1 MYFLQFKLLKPLTEI
16 NNISITQFNSIS
28 FTENQSCLGRWIFIN
43 CYLWNSKI
51 LTSINKNNYIIMNV
65 LLSKFTTKHNTAPFS
80 QIKIEDYFPAF
91 QEGIALAKTEIDAI
105 VNNPEAPTFENTVVA
120 MDFAGDILD
129 RLSSVFF
136 NLNSAETSDEMQKI
150 AQEVSPLLSEFGN
163 DITLNAALFAKIK
176 TVYEQKENLNL
187 TPEQTTLLDK
197 KYKSFSRNGANLPE
211 DKKDQLRE
219 IDKELSKLSL
229 QFGEN
234 VLAETNA
241 FELHLTDEKDLAG
254 LPEGTIEAA
263 RLLAKEKEKEGWIF
277 TLDHPSYVPFLTYA
291 DNRELRKK
299 MAIAFGARSF
309 QNNEFDNQ
317 ENVLKI
323 AKLRFERANLLGYK
337 THAHFVLE
345 ERMAQSPEKVFTFLN
360 DLLAKAK
367 PAAQKE
373 FAELAAF
380 AKELDGIEQLEK
392 WDGAYYSEKLKQ
404 QLFNLDDE
412 KLKPY
417 FQLEKVL
424 DGAFT
429 VAKKLY
435 GLTFTEVFDI
445 DKYHEEVTT
454 YEVTDAENNLVS
466 IFYADFFPRKG
477 KRNGAWMTSF
487 KSQSKKDGVN
497 ERPHISNVCNFTK
510 PTETKPSLLTF
521 NEVTTLFH
529 EFGHGLH
536 GMLANTTYPS
546 LSGTSVFWDFV
557 ELPSQIMEN
566 WCYEPEA
573 LALFANHYETGEI
586 IPIEYVQKIKES
598 ASFQEG
604 MATLRQLSFGL
615 LDMAWHGQDPTSITD
630 LKTFE
635 TEQFA
640 NTQLYPDVKENAM
653 STAFSHIFQGGYSSG
668 YYSYKWAEVLD
679 ADAFEYFQESGIFNV
694 EVATKFK
701 ENVLSKGGTEHPMIL
716 YKRFRG
722 QEPKPEALLKRAG
735 LL

>member
-1 MYFLQFKLLKPLTEI
+1 M
-16 NNISITQFNSIS
+16 S
-28 FTENQSCLGRWIFIN
+28 
-43 CYLWNSKI
+43 I
-51 LTSINKNNYIIMNV
+51 LTHHFN
-65 LLSKFTTKHNTAPFS
+65 TKYNTAPFS
-80 QIKIEDYFPAF
+80 EIKNEDYLPAF
-91 QEGIALAKTEIDAI
+91 QKGIDLAKAEIDTI
-105 VNNPEAPTFENTVVA
+105 VNNTAVPTFENTIEA
-120 MDFAGDILD
+120 LDFSGAVLD
-129 RLSSVFF
+129 RISSIFF
-136 NLNSAETSDEMQKI
+136 NLNSAETTDELQKI

-163 DITLNAALFAKIK
+163 DIRLNPKLFTRVKA
-176 TVYEQKENLNL
+176 VYNQKDQLNLN
-187 TPEQTTLLDK
+187 PEQTTLLDK

-211 DKKDQLRE
+211 DKKNQLRE

-234 VLAETNA
+234 VLAETQA
-241 FELHLTDEKDLAG
+241 FQLHITDEADLAG
-254 LPEGTIEAA
+254 LPDGTIEAA
-263 RLLAKEKEKEGWIF
+263 RTLAKSQEKEGWIF
-277 TLDHPSYVPFLTYA
+277 TLDYPSYVPFVTYA

-299 MAIAFGARSF
+299 MAIAFGAKGF

-317 ENVLKI
+317 KIVLQI
-323 AKLRFERANLLGYK
+323 AKLRFERAQVLGYA

-345 ERMAQSPEKVFTFLN
+345 ERMAENPERVKSFSN
-360 DLLAKAK
+360 DLLEKAK
-367 PAAQKE
+367 PAALKE
-373 FAELAAF
+373 FAELSAF
-380 AKELDGIEQLEK
+380 AKELHGIEQLEK

-412 KLKPY
+412 ILKPY

-424 DGAFT
+424 DGAFA
-429 VAKKLY
+429 VAQKLF
-435 GLTFTEVFDI
+435 GLTFEEVFDI
-445 DKYHEEVTT
+445 DKYHEEVKT
-454 YEVTDAENNLVS
+454 YLVKDEYGELIS

-487 KSQSKKDGVN
+487 KSQYIKNGVN

-529 EFGHGLH
+529 EFGHALH

-557 ELPSQIMEN
+557 ELPSQILEN

-573 LALFANHYETGEI
+573 LALFAHHYETGEM
-586 IPIEYVQKIKES
+586 IPMDLVQKIKES

-604 MATLRQLSFGL
+604 IATMRQLSFGL
-615 LDMAWHGQDPTSITD
+615 LDMGWHAQDPSQITD
-630 LKTFE
+630 IKAFE

-640 NTQLYPDVKENAM
+640 ATQLYPEVKENAM

-679 ADAFEYFQESGIFNV
+679 ADAFDYFQEKGIFNK

-701 ENVLSKGGTEHPMIL
+701 DHVLSKGGTEHPMIL

-735 LL
+735 LV

>member
-1 MYFLQFKLLKPLTEI
+1 M
-16 NNISITQFNSIS
+16 S
-28 FTENQSCLGRWIFIN
+28 
-43 CYLWNSKI
+43 I
-51 LTSINKNNYIIMNV
+51 LTQYFN
-65 LLSKFTTKHNTAPFS
+65 TKYNTAPFS
-80 QIKIEDYFPAF
+80 QIKNEDYLPAF
-91 QEGIALAKTEIDAI
+91 QEGIALAKAEIDTI
-105 VNNPEAPTFENTVVA
+105 VNNPDKPTFENTIETLA
-120 MDFAGDILD
+120 FSGNTLD
-129 RLSSVFF
+129 RISSIFF

-163 DITLNAALFAKIK
+163 DVRLNAALFAKVK
-176 TVYEQKENLNL
+176 AVYEQKETLNLN
-187 TPEQTTLLDK
+187 PEQTTLLDK
-197 KYKSFSRNGANLPE
+197 KYKSFSRNGANLSD
-211 DKKDQLRE
+211 DKKTILRE

-234 VLAETNA
+234 VLAETQA
-241 FELHLTDEKDLAG
+241 FQMHLTDEKDLAG

-263 RLLAKEKEKEGWIF
+263 HSLAKSLEKEGWIF
-277 TLDHPSYVPFLTYA
+277 TLDQPSYIPFVTYS

-299 MAIAFGARSF
+299 MAIAFGARAF

-317 ENVLKI
+317 EIVLKI
-323 AKLRFERANLLGYK
+323 AKLRFERAQVLGYA

-345 ERMAQSPEKVFTFLN
+345 ERMAENPEKVKKFSN

-373 FAELAAF
+373 FAELTAF
-380 AKELDGIEQLEK
+380 AKKLDGIEQLEK

-412 KLKPY
+412 TLKPY

-429 VAKKLY
+429 VAQKLY
-435 GLTFTEVFDI
+435 GITFEEIFDI
-445 DKYHEEVTT
+445 DTYHEEVKT
-454 YEVTDAENNLVS
+454 YEVKDEDNQLVA

-477 KRNGAWMTSF
+477 KRNGAWMTSY
-487 KSQSKKDGVN
+487 KSQYIKDGIN

-546 LSGTSVFWDFV
+546 LSGTSVYWDFV

-566 WCYEPEA
+566 WCYEAEA
-573 LALFANHYETGEI
+573 LALFAYHYQTDEM
-586 IPIEYVQKIKES
+586 IPMELVQKIKES

-604 MATLRQLSFGL
+604 IATMRQLSFGL
-615 LDMAWHGQDPTSITD
+615 LDMGWHGQDPSNIKD
-630 LKTFE
+630 IKTFE
-635 TEQFA
+635 TEQFSA
-640 NTQLYPDVKENAM
+640 TQLYPEVKENAM

-679 ADAFEYFQESGIFNV
+679 ADAFAYFQEKGIFNK

-722 QEPKPEALLKRAG
+722 QEPKPDALLKRAG
-735 LL
+735 LI